1 MMSPSKH
8 SGFTLVELL
17 IVIVLIGL
25 TSSVVLPNMWKQF
38 EQVKRYSEKQQLTSL
53 LHYAKQYA
61 VYSGKR
67 LEIKVAENS
76 IEVREVKIS
85 AQQNIPQNTEMAP
98 KAFDEFIN
106 TPKQDSENEQ
116 DVEGVKPLKL
126 ISFAYIGFEKEAT
139 VEVSS
144 KTYFLDKSI
153 TFVHMNSQQ
162 RETIQF

>member
-1 MMSPSKH
+1 MSPFKQ

-17 IVIVLIGL
+17 IVIVLMGL

-61 VYSGKR
+61 VYSGKK
-67 LEIKVAENS
+67 LEIKVADNS
-76 IEVREVKIS
+76 VEVREVKQ
-85 AQQNIPQNTEMAP
+85 AGKQNILQNSKNMLDIVDVFTDTAE
-98 KAFDEFIN
+98 
-106 TPKQDSENEQ
+106 QDTEQ
-116 DVEGVKPLKL
+116 DVEDTKPLKL
-126 ISFAYIGFEKEAT
+126 ISFSYIGFEKEAI

-144 KTYFLDKSI
+144 KTYFLDKNI
-153 TFVHMNSQQ
+153 TFVNINSQQ